1 MEKLKLNTVFVDE
14 KMGKLTVHLNEGK
27 RGFNTGYAIRP
38 VGGKT
43 VNGGGATHET
53 LEAAQAAVA
62 AHVAEAYDK
71 GWTLRAAKAGKL
83 AAIPGA
89 GPVEPVAEAKRNVK
103 ATTKVA

>member
-14 KMGKLTVHLNEGK
+14 KMGKFTVHLNEGK

-43 VNGGGATHET
+43 QNGGGATHET
-53 LEAAQAAVA
+53 LALAEAAVA
-62 AHVAEAYDK
+62 VHVAEAVDK
-71 GWTLRAAKAGKL
+71 GWKLREAKAGKL

-89 GPVEPVAEAKRNVK
+89 APAIEESKAVRNVK